1 MRINVKKNA
10 RRNIAIAIVSRVPLQ
25 ILVFLTKSVINIY
38 LGAEYLGLNSLF
50 GSVITVLS
58 LTELGIGSAMVYHMY
73 KPIAKDDTEKICAL
87 LNFYKKTY
95 FIIGVITTAIGLAL
109 LPFLPH
115 LIKGNCPPTVN
126 IYVLYLTQLSS
137 NCVSYFL
144 FGYKQVLLTA
154 YQREDF
160 YSIIHLLTQGGMQIA
175 QLVLIIL
182 TKNYYYYTLCSLFFT
197 VINNLWIGWFTR
209 RLFPHI
215 VCRGKLDQSVL
226 DNMKRLVAGSF
237 IQKVC
242 SVTRNALDSVCLS
255 AFVGLAVTGMYNNY
269 YAIFNVLR
277 TGLSVCIASLT
288 GGVGNHIAIKSKEE
302 NFQEMQRLDF
312 LYLLISGW
320 CVCCLLCLTQP
331 FMKLW
336 MGEKMLLSDG
346 FVVCLC
352 VYLYILKV
360 GDVRGLYYSTTGM
373 WWEMRHRSFFE
384 TIGNLV
390 LNIALGY
397 FFGVIG
403 IVLAT
408 VISLLAFNFFWGA
421 TIVFKNYFGMEK
433 LKAYFKYQLT
443 YFLVTVF
450 VCMVTWTVTSKV
462 SSQSDFMTLVFRAG
476 ICLVLPTAI
485 YFLIYFR
492 TRIFKE
498 SIKML

>member
-10 RRNIAIAIVSRVPLQ
+10 RRNITIGIANRFLLM
-25 ILVFLTKSVINIY
+25 ILPFFTKSIINVY

-58 LTELGIGSAMVYHMY
+58 LTELGISSAMVYHMY
-73 KPIAKDDTEKICAL
+73 KPIAEDDTEKICAL
-87 LNFYKKTY
+87 LNFYKKAY
-95 FIIGVITTAIGLAL
+95 FIIGVVTTAIGLSL
-109 LPFLPH
+109 LPFLPY
-115 LIKGNCPPTVN
+115 LIKGNSPSSIN
-126 IYVLYLTQLSS
+126 IYVLYLIQLSN
-137 NCVSYFL
+137 NCISYFL
-144 FGYKQVLLTA
+144 FGYKQVLLVA
-154 YQREDF
+154 YQREDI
-160 YSIIHLLTQGGMQIA
+160 YSIINLLTQGGRQIA
-175 QLVLIIL
+175 QLVLISL
-182 TKNYYYYTLCSLFFT
+182 TRNYYYYALCSLIFT
-197 VINNLWIGWFTR
+197 VINNLWIGWFTG

-215 VCRGKLDQSVL
+215 VCKGKLDQEVL
-226 DNMKRLVAGSF
+226 DNMKKLVAGSF
-237 IQKVC
+237 IQKAC
-242 SVTRNALDSVCLS
+242 SVTRNSLDSVCIS
-255 AFVGLAVTGMYNNY
+255 AFVGLVVTGMYNNY
-269 YAIFNVLR
+269 YTIFNAIRTVLA
-277 TGLSVCIASLT
+277 VCVTSLT

-320 CVCCLLCLTQP
+320 CVCCLLCLAQP

-352 VYLYILKV
+352 VYLYVLKV

-373 WWEMRHRSFFE
+373 WWEMRYRSIFE

-390 LNIALGY
+390 LNVALGY

-421 TIVFKNYFGMEK
+421 TIVFKNYFGIEK

-450 VCMVTWTVTSKV
+450 VCVVTWTVTSKV
-462 SSQSDFMTLVFRAG
+462 SSQSDFMTLVLRAG
-476 ICLVLPTAI
+476 ICMVLPTAI